1 MFGKHPISLLERHTE
16 TDILEGE
23 FTTYSEIG
31 KANVTLKIRIPAETA
46 GLKNR
51 EGLDAR
57 EGSMMS
63 RFRINAEYIYS
74 PTYDMKFQ
82 ILEQNFNAKRF
93 LYHIR
98 EVKQ

>member
-1 MFGKHPISLLERHTE
+1 MLGSYPITLLERITE

-23 FTTYSEIG
+23 YTIYNEIG
-31 KANVTLKIRIPAETA
+31 KMNVTLKIRIPSETA

-63 RFRINAEYIYS
+63 KFPVNAEFIYS

-82 ILEQNFNAKRF
+82 ILEANPNAKRF